1 MLQVATGPALIKS
14 LGTGSLGF
22 GTRSTAF
29 DLRADSYD
37 SYGFIWIHVDSYG
50 FIRSVL
56 EAVDSVIDNGPSHG
70 HPKAALTES
79 EAAFPSFPRAHEQA
93 EGEGQ
98 RRAI

>member
-1 MLQVATGPALIKS
+1 M
-14 LGTGSLGF
+14 
-22 GTRSTAF
+22 
-29 DLRADSYD
+29 
-37 SYGFIWIHVDSYG
+37 IHMDSYG

-93 EGEGQ
+93 EGEEQ

>member
-1 MLQVATGPALIKS
+1 MEPEAL
-14 LGTGSLGF
+14 
-22 GTRSTAF
+22 RSICV
-29 DLRADSYD
+29 R
-37 SYGFIWIHVDSYG
+37 IHMIHLDSYG

-93 EGEGQ
+93 EGEEQ